1 MCGLKKLEISVSIL
15 LPAVASI
22 KTYLSQQYINEQIHE
37 DHNVSHRV
45 RRKDMLSAEDLGIL
59 P

>member
-1 MCGLKKLEISVSIL
+1 MCGLKKLEILVSI

-22 KTYLSQQYINEQIHE
+22 KTYLSPQYINEQIHE